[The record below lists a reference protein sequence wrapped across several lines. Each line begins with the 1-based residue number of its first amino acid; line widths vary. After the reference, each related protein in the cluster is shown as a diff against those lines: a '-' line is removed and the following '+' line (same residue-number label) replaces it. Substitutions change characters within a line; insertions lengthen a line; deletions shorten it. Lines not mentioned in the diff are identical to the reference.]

1 MAASKPV
8 ALCTQLMPSGKLCR
22 GIALKN
28 QRYCHAH
35 IRNHRLAERQ
45 RAELAALDRFAEQ
58 VEAMDMSELLHT
70 LHCRLEQLYLAYNI
84 SRFPELRC
92 LLNQTMERVAELKS
106 LESNADPQIQT
117 PAGSGK
123 KKFAGRAH
131 YHDPCFPPYHHTSP
145 SVVVSW
151 WLDGDAGLLVTK

>member
-28 QRYCHAH
+28 QRYCRAH
-35 IRNHRLAERQ
+35 IRNHRLSERQ
-45 RAELAALDRFAEQ
+45 RAELAAFDRFAEQ

-106 LESNADPQIQT
+106 LESNADPQLALDQMLPYLSEMNLNHLNRR
-117 PAGSGK
+117 PASS
-123 KKFAGRAH
+123 AESN
-131 YHDPCFPPYHHTSP
+131 T
-145 SVVVSW
+145 
-151 WLDGDAGLLVTK
+151 